1 MTKAERRDA
10 YMEAQMAITA
20 LMRDANTN
28 GSKKW
33 TEAAREAINC
43 AFGYEISAGN
53 VEFTEVANANKG

>member
-10 YMEAQMAITA
+10 YMAAQKAITA
-20 LMRDANTN
+20 LMRDANTD

-33 TEAAREAINC
+33 TDAAREAINC

-53 VEFTEVANANKG
+53 IEFPKVEI